1 MKKLLFCLLAITSY
15 SSFAE
20 MRLESSELT
29 YKEATTAKVLADG
42 RTLLS
47 GPATVKLIEVDDEN
61 GSIRQTSID
70 LEFNQLIKNKSGII
84 VANQPHEVGTPF
96 KLFGL
101 GEGYK
106 TLKITGLR
114 GHSLK
119 DLLDKPFKG
128 TATSIGL
135 I

>member
-1 MKKLLFCLLAITSY
+1 M
-15 SSFAE
+15 
-20 MRLESSELT
+20 
-29 YKEATTAKVLADG
+29 
-42 RTLLS
+42 
-47 GPATVKLIEVDDEN
+47 
-61 GSIRQTSID
+61 
-70 LEFNQLIKNKSGII
+70 
-84 VANQPHEVGTPF
+84 
-96 KLFGL
+96 FGL

-135 I
+135 IYGVTKYNVKNSAGIQLFKGATVTTALGTEEVNLTISSKNAQVSVLEKGQSNDVKLESVIDEQLL